1 MYSIEDGTFLVRLAR
16 AAIEKHLHEGA
27 STSPPKDTPDK
38 LKKKAG
44 VFVTLETWP
53 EKKLRGCI
61 GYPEPVFPLVDATCK
76 MAVSAAAEDPRFPP
90 LSEAELERT
99 LVEVTV
105 LTPPELIKVASPK
118 EYANNIEIGRDGLIV
133 EKGLSRG
140 LLLPQVPVDQGWN
153 KEDFL
158 SHTCI
163 KAGLPAD
170 CWLDEDTKIYK
181 FSGIVF
187 TEVEPQGEI
196 KERTLASTS

>member
-1 MYSIEDGTFLVRLAR
+1 
-16 AAIEKHLHEGA
+16 
-27 STSPPKDTPDK
+27 
-38 LKKKAG
+38 
-44 VFVTLETWP
+44 
-53 EKKLRGCI
+53 
-61 GYPEPVFPLVDATCK
+61 
-76 MAVSAAAEDPRFPP
+76 

-158 SHTCI
+158 SHMCI